1 MCRMSDIVMM
11 ARRMMSSSVQ
21 VRAAAAVPAKIPQIS
36 LFRSYRPTLKLQ
48 AHMGKKRQQRHRD
61 LVYPMS
67 DYESDCEGMIYGGGA
82 SYGSL
87 GSTISFTSRRQ
98 EPTKIVPRN
107 ERQAAYLS
115 MLETVDPPIIVAV
128 GPAGVAKTYLCT
140 AVGIQKLLS
149 GAVSRLVI
157 TRPAVSVDEQ
167 HGFLPGTL
175 EDKMDPW
182 MRPIYDV
189 FHKYVSP
196 SYLKDLIAKGKIE
209 ICPLA
214 YMRGRTFDD
223 AFICADEMQN
233 STVSQY
239 LMLLTRIGTGSKLV
253 ITGDP
258 DQHDRGFAVNG
269 LNDFL
274 RRMDDCIDEKTT
286 DNLRIVQFTNDD
298 VERHPVIK
306 HIINLY
312 K

>member
-1 MCRMSDIVMM
+1 MAQCIKKMAQSIMS
-11 ARRMMSSSVQ
+11 Q
-21 VRAAAAVPAKIPQIS
+21 VSRAPQVS
-36 LFRSYRPTLKLQ
+36 MFSSYRPAVKAQ
-48 AHMGKKRQQRHRD
+48 AHMGKKRQSRNREVMYRD
-61 LVYPMS
+61 MMS
-67 DYESDCEGMIYGGGA
+67 DYESECDGMIFGT
-82 SYGSL
+82 SYGSI
-87 GSTISFTSRRQ
+87 GSTASSYVRR
-98 EPTKIVPRN
+98 PDPIVPRN
-107 ERQAAYLS
+107 PRQAAYLS
-115 MLETVDPPIIVAV
+115 MLEAENPPIIVAV

-140 AVGIQKLLS
+140 AIGIQKLLN
-149 GAVSRLVI
+149 GDVSRLII

-196 SYLKDLIAKGKIE
+196 SQLKDLITKGRIE

-214 YMRGRTFDD
+214 YMRGRTFED

-239 LMLLTRIGTGSKLV
+239 LMLLTRIGNGSKLV

-258 DQHDRGFAVNG
+258 EQHDRGFAVNG
-269 LNDFL
+269 LSDFL
-274 RRMDDCIDEKTT
+274 RRMGNCIDEKTT
-286 DNLRIVQFTNDD
+286 ENLRIVQFTDED
-298 VERHPVIK
+298 VERHHVIK

-312 K
+312 KQ